1 MKRTIYY
8 MILCLLM
15 SLGEM
20 MAQGISGKV
29 MDGKEQ
35 PVDGVAVILQ
45 TLDSVYVDTVVTDTL
60 GNFRLNHLLDQS
72 YRLIFQHILYNMVE
86 KEITTANVGTVV
98 LEEKDYQLA
107 EITVKGERSQVKLEG
122 GKLTYDVPQLMKD
135 KTATNAF
142 EIIKDLP
149 GLIERNDNLELVGA
163 SRLNII
169 LNGQLTTMSADQL
182 IQLLKT
188 MPASRVEK
196 VEVMYNAPAKYNVKG
211 ALLNVVLSKNE
222 SETHSWQG
230 ETGVDYTQY
239 RHAGGDAHV
248 NLL

>member
-15 SLGEM
+15 SLGEI

-107 EITVKGERSQVKLEG
+107 G
-122 GKLTYDVPQLMKD
+122 
-135 KTATNAF
+135 
-142 EIIKDLP
+142 
-149 GLIERNDNLELVGA
+149 
-163 SRLNII
+163 
-169 LNGQLTTMSADQL
+169 
-182 IQLLKT
+182 
-188 MPASRVEK
+188 
-196 VEVMYNAPAKYNVKG
+196 
-211 ALLNVVLSKNE
+211 
-222 SETHSWQG
+222 
-230 ETGVDYTQY
+230 
-239 RHAGGDAHV
+239 
-248 NLL
+248 